1 MCSLHI
7 SLHIWHL
14 YLIQFVLILL
24 LNSLSSLSKNTRIV
38 DRFYYSNCGT
48 FELLKDNSNERHLV
62 FHLTCHFYMQ
72 EIAKWFYVKI
82 PHNPFYI
89 YAELRKSPSDSSHT
103 SWNLT
108 LVLCVIDLSCC
119 SARQQSPLDSKTL
132 LPFARQQNSAPF
144 CCTANSAPST
154 APCCCTRQQN
164 SASFCCT
171 ANSAPCCCTAK
182 FMTLQTLLFYINT
195 PASLRLAE
203 LKIWPPK
210 RQHPHI
216 EEQEELVTFVSSRT
230 LHTLLF
236 EELSDFNKS
245 NYWRSKWPSGQLIYW
260 PTINNPTVAACD

>member
-72 EIAKWFYVKI
+72 EILKWFYVKI
-82 PHNPFYI
+82 PHKPFYI
-89 YAELRKSPSDSSHT
+89 YIYIHYRAESSHT

-132 LPFARQQNSAPF
+132 LLFARQQISAPF
-144 CCTANSAPST
+144 CCTVNSALLVAALDS
-154 APCCCTRQQN
+154 
-164 SASFCCT
+164 
-171 ANSAPCCCTAK
+171 K
-182 FMTLQTLLFYINT
+182 TLLLFAAQQTLLLVAAQQNT
-195 PASLRLAE
+195 
-203 LKIWPPK
+203 
-210 RQHPHI
+210 
-216 EEQEELVTFVSSRT
+216 
-230 LHTLLF
+230 
-236 EELSDFNKS
+236 
-245 NYWRSKWPSGQLIYW
+245 WRSKLCCF
-260 PTINNPTVAACD
+260 T